1 MSPPKPRSP
10 SEAVRG
16 APAGV
21 TLRTM
26 RAADVPAVAA
36 LHRAA
41 FAMPWS
47 EQAWQHEV
55 RSPSSRVWV
64 AVRSTDAG
72 DQAIVGVVVLW
83 LLPPP
88 EAEIATLAV
97 DPAHRRQGIGR
108 ALLHQ
113 ALTYACAQGPVQR
126 VFLEVRADNAPAQG
140 LYRAFGFAVVGRR
153 RKYYITPQGRVDA
166 LIMRRE
172 CGLRSPLP

>member
-1 MSPPKPRSP
+1 M
-10 SEAVRG
+10 RG
-16 APAGV
+16 P
-21 TLRTM
+21 
-26 RAADVPAVAA
+26 DVPAVAT

-47 EQAWQHEV
+47 ERVWRHEV
-55 RSPSSRVWV
+55 RAPSSRVWV
-64 AVRSTDAG
+64 AVRPSDTGGEAV
-72 DQAIVGVVVLW
+72 VGVVVLW

-97 DPAHRRQGIGR
+97 HPEHRRQGIGR
-108 ALLHQ
+108 ALLRQ

-126 VFLEVRADNAPAQG
+126 VFLEVRADNAPAQA
-140 LYRAFGFAVVGRR
+140 LYRAFGFSVVGRR
-153 RKYYITPQGRVDA
+153 RNYYFTPQGRVDA